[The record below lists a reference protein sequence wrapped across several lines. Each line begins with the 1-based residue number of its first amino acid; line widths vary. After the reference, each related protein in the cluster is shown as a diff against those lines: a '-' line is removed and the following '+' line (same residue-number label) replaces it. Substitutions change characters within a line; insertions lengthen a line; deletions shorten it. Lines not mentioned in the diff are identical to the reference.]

1 MLEIFKKKEDSKPI
15 QVDDQ
20 SIVAIADGRIID
32 ITAVPDEVFAQQMM
46 GTSTAFAFSAEE
58 VTLCSPA
65 NGILSVLF
73 PTGHAYGISM
83 NDGTEL
89 LVHIG
94 IDTVKANGD
103 GFTVLKHQ
111 GDCVKAGDPI
121 VTVNLKKLR
130 KKYDMSVMLIVV
142 KKGLQ
147 EINFINSCSVKRGQ
161 SIIINQK

>member
-1 MLEIFKKKEDSKPI
+1 MLEIFKKKEDSKLI

-32 ITAVPDEVFAQQMM
+32 VATVPDDVFAQQMM
-46 GTSTAFAFSAEE
+46 GISTAFAFSTEE

-73 PTGHAYGISM
+73 PTGHAYGITM

-94 IDTVKANGD
+94 IDTVQANGD

-111 GDCVKAGDPI
+111 GDCVKAGNPI

-130 KKYDMSVMLIVV
+130 KKYDMSVIMIVI
-142 KKGLQ
+142 KKGTQ
-147 EINFINSCSVKRGQ
+147 EINFIKPCIVSRGQ
-161 SIIINQK
+161 NILSSQR